1 MGSQVEALRVCHGY
15 LVLVS
20 QVEVLHLQ
28 VLVSLAV
35 GPHVQPIREVFLLV
49 ECLLVLVLVLQAEG
63 QLVALEDLL
72 LFPALQGDGS
82 PIEKKLARPA
92 PCAQVHLLDEKG
104 HDFGTL
110 DRRCC
115 CQARLLG
122 TH

>member
-82 PIEKKLARPA
+82 PIEKSLRDLHHALKSIYLTRK
-92 PCAQVHLLDEKG
+92 VTISEL
-104 HDFGTL
+104 
-110 DRRCC
+110 
-115 CQARLLG
+115 
-122 TH
+122 